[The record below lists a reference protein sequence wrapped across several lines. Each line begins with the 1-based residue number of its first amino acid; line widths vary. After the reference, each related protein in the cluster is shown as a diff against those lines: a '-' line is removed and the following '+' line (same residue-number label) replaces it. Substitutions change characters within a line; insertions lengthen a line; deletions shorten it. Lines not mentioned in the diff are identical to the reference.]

1 MAIKTFKPYT
11 PARRNMTVS
20 AFDGVDKKA
29 KPERSLVES
38 LKKNAGRN
46 SYGHITV
53 RHRGGGNKRKYRIID
68 FKRQKQDCPATV
80 ERIEYDP
87 NRSAYIALIKYED
100 GTLSYILAPYG
111 LKAGDQVISS
121 AAADIKPGNCLP
133 IANIPV
139 GTVIHNVELQPGH
152 GAQLVRA
159 AGGAAQLMAKEG
171 ELAQVRLPSGEVR
184 YVRMNCTACIG
195 QVGNLD
201 HENVH
206 IGKAGRKRHMGI
218 RPTVRGSVMN
228 PNDHPHGG
236 GEGRAPVGRPGPV
249 TPWGKPALGYK
260 TRKTKNR
267 SNKFIVKRRNSK

>member
-11 PARRNMTVS
+11 PSRRHMTVS
-20 AFDGVDKKA
+20 GFEGVDKKA
-29 KPERSLVES
+29 KPERSLVET

-46 SYGHITV
+46 SYGRITV
-53 RHRGGGNKRKYRIID
+53 RHHGGGNKRKYRIID
-68 FKRQKQDCPATV
+68 FKRQKVDMFATV
-80 ERIEYDP
+80 QRIEYDP

-100 GTLSYILAPYG
+100 DTLSYILAPNG
-111 LKAGDQVISS
+111 LKAGDKVISS
-121 AAADIKPGNCLP
+121 ASADIKPGNCLP

-152 GAQLVRA
+152 GAQLVRS
-159 AGGAAQLMAKEG
+159 AGTAAQLMAKEG

-236 GEGRAPVGRPGPV
+236 GEGRAPIGRPGPV

-267 SNKFIVKRRNSK
+267 SDKFIVKRRNSK